1 LGAVWIA
8 ALTKGCGQIF
18 TFEIVSIQKIKK
30 INNIIIKNRK
40 IKI

>member
-1 LGAVWIA
+1 MGAVWIA

-18 TFEIVSIQKIKK
+18 TFEIVLIQKKIIK
-30 INNIIIKNRK
+30 NIIIKNRK